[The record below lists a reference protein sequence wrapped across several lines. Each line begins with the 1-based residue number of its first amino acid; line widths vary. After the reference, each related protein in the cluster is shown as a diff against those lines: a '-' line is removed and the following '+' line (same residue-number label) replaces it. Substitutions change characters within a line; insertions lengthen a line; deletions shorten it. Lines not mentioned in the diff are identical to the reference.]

1 MRHIKVGIAYE
12 GGDDGM
18 LIAAIVRKVTEPLG
32 YTFEYFDP
40 ETPSTAILDY
50 ITSYTNKFVSA
61 GVDMGIYCTDQDEAT
76 DSRRRIIY
84 EKIEKTDAAFI
95 LKAAI
100 GVPVPHIE
108 AWLIQQDSI
117 VKNLLGID
125 GSLPL
130 PHPELPPKDRL
141 TALYSES
148 DAYTRTRNELRI
160 DIAERLNIDHCS
172 KNNAEFKL
180 FVQDIRSII
189 SRLK

>member
-18 LIAAIVRKVTEPLG
+18 LIAAIVRKITEPLG
-32 YTFEYFDP
+32 YTFEHFEP

-61 GVDMGIYCTDQDEAT
+61 GVDMGIYCTDQDEET

-130 PHPELPPKDRL
+130 PHPELSPKDRL

-148 DAYTRTRNELRI
+148 DVYTRTRNELRI

>member
-1 MRHIKVGIAYE
+1 MRYLKVGIAYE
-12 GGDDGM
+12 GGDDGQ
-18 LIAAIVRKVTEPLG
+18 LIATIVRKVTEPLG
-32 YTFEYFDP
+32 FTFEFFEP

-50 ITSYTNKFVSA
+50 ISSYTNKFVDS

-76 DSRRRIIY
+76 DSRRLLIKT
-84 EKIEKTDAAFI
+84 KIERTDAAFA

-125 GSLPL
+125 GSIPL
-130 PHPELPPKDRL
+130 PHSELSPKDRL

-148 DAYTRTRNELRI
+148 DYYTRTRNDLRI
-160 DIAERLNIDHCS
+160 DIAGRLDIDFCS
-172 KNNAEFKL
+172 RNNTEFKH

-189 SRLK
+189 SRL

>member
-18 LIAAIVRKVTEPLG
+18 LIATIVRKVTEPLG
-32 YTFEYFDP
+32 YTFEFFEP

-50 ITSYTNKFVSA
+50 IASYTNKFVDS
-61 GVDMGIYCTDQDEAT
+61 GVDMGIYCTDQDEDT
-76 DSRRRIIY
+76 NSRRQLIL
-84 EKIEKTDAAFI
+84 EKIEKTDPVFA
-95 LKAAI
+95 LKSAI

-108 AWLIQQDSI
+108 AWLIQQDSV

-125 GSLPL
+125 GPLSL

-148 DAYTRTRNELRI
+148 VTYTRTRNDLRI
-160 DIAERLNIDHCS
+160 DIAERLDIDHCCRH
-172 KNNAEFKL
+172 NTEFKQ

-189 SRLK
+189 GRL